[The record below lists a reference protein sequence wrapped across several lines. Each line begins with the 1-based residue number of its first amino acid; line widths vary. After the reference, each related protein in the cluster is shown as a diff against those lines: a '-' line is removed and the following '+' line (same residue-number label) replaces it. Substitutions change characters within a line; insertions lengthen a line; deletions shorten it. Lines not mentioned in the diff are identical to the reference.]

1 MDNSIV
7 KTFAACCAAS
17 LLCATAAQAD
27 LNISFIEGAPKDR
40 FQINNDGSCDIKSAT
55 LSVDL
60 SSSQGALI
68 FDVTGSGAG
77 VEVYQPFELVEG
89 QSALAT
95 VPSVLDGQ
103 TALSLDVA
111 RLKPGASIAFTIDVD
126 DTLGAREI
134 TVTGSEIAGATVRL
148 AQGNQTNSAV
158 FSSAASATL
167 PWQSC

>member
-1 MDNSIV
+1 MGTSIL

-17 LLCATAAQAD
+17 ALCATAAQAD
-27 LNISFIEGAPKDR
+27 LNIRFIEGAPKDR
-40 FQINNDGSCDIKSAT
+40 FQINNTGSCDIKSAT

-68 FDVTGSGAG
+68 FDVTESGAG

-89 QSALAT
+89 RTAIAA
-95 VPSVLDGQ
+95 VPSILDGQ
-103 TALSLDVA
+103 NALSLDVV
-111 RLKPGASIAFTIDVD
+111 RLKPGESIAFTIDVD

-134 TVTGSEIAGATVRL
+134 TVTDSEISGATVHL
-148 AQGNQTNSAV
+148 AQGDQINTAV

-167 PWQSC
+167 PVRSC